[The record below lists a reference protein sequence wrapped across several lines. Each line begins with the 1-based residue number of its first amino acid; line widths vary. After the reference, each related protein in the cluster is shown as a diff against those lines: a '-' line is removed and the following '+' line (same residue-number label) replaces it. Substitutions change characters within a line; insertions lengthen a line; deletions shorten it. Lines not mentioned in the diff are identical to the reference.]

1 MGTKVAK
8 ILIMATALVAVAAAT
23 VVAQSGTPISTTG
36 PSQAPYPTTSK
47 QCYSVPCYGNASRE
61 VIYERIGDGK
71 RDVIRAYGNNDRLH
85 ANTYTNDTDQ
95 VYGLAGPTTSTSMTG
110 MSVTPPEARRATTG
124 ATSTP
129 GLRLPTPATA
139 WWFAK
144 RAPCENTPSRHFG
157 E

>member
-1 MGTKVAK
+1 
-8 ILIMATALVAVAAAT
+8 MATVLVAVLVAVATAA

-36 PSQAPYPTTSK
+36 PSQAPSPTTSK

-95 VYGLAGPTTSTSMTG
+95 VYGLAGTDYLCVNDG
-110 MSVTPPEARRATTG
+110 DVRDLPPEAPQATTG

-129 GLRLPTPATA
+129 GMRLPTPATA

-144 RAPCENTPSRHFG
+144 RARPAHSSAIPAG
-157 E
+157 VP